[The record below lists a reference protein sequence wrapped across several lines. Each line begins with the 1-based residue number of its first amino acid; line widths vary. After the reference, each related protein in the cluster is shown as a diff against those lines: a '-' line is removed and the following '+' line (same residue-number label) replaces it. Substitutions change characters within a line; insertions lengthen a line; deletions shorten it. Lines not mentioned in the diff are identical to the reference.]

1 MALDATIKRRL
12 LGTGFLLASLG
23 MLIAG
28 ETVLKGRLTPNAS
41 VLYWLG
47 CFVFTIL
54 AIITALRD
62 VRALSAK
69 AVKEQR
75 GLLDTTL
82 RDIESDARRKLQ
94 GNGKGKQN

>member
-1 MALDATIKRRL
+1 MMLTSTMALDATVKRRAI
-12 LGTGFLLASLG
+12 GTLFLVAALG

-28 ETVLKGRLTPNAS
+28 ETVLKNRLPPNAS

-54 AIITALRD
+54 AIVTALRD

-82 RDIESDARRKLQ
+82 RDIESDALK
-94 GNGKGKQN
+94 KV